1 MRSRANRRAST
12 SPFARLDVSG
22 CRPEPLLTTS
32 LTDMGVRDLP
42 PRGFY
47 LAQEVGRLAGVSGRT
62 IGQWARRGYIRSSQ
76 SDGSPRVYSYQDIA
90 EAMVVHALL
99 EAHVGHRGIKDAI
112 ERLRTESGTA
122 WPLTHAQLS
131 VPTDHPR
138 HVAGDKKKRQVIIG
152 RPDRGVDATTGHP
165 VLPDVDLFAI
175 ATDLRRGGWA
185 ARQFDL
191 RHIEVDPERLSGR
204 PTIAGHRIPAEDVA
218 RLAER
223 KGGRRLLRVDYGLD
237 RQEVDDAVRWWAA
250 VTDYERAA

>member
-1 MRSRANRRAST
+1 MS
-12 SPFARLDVSG
+12 VH
-22 CRPEPLLTTS
+22 
-32 LTDMGVRDLP
+32 DLP

-47 LAQEVGRLAGVSGRT
+47 LAREVGRLAGVSGRT

-76 SDGSPRVYSYQDIA
+76 SDGTPRIYSYQDIA

-99 EAHVGHRGIKDAI
+99 ETHVDHKGIMDAI
-112 ERLRTESGTA
+112 KRLRRKRGTD
-122 WPLTHAQLS
+122 WPLTHARLS
-131 VPTDHPR
+131 VAKNHPR
-138 HVAGDKKKRQVIIG
+138 HLAGKKKRQVIIG
-152 RPDRGVDATTGHP
+152 KPEDGEDATTGHA
-165 VLPDVDLFAI
+165 VLPDVDLMALTI

-185 ARQFDL
+185 ARQYDL

-223 KGGRRLLRVDYGLD
+223 KGGRELLRVDYGLD
-237 RQEVDDAVRWWAA
+237 RDEVDDAVQWWAA